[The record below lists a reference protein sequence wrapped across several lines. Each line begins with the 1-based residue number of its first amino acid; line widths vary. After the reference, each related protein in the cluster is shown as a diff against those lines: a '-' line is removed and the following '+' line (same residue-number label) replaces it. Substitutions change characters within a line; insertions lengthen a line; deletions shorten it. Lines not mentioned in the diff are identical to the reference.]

1 MRKVLII
8 VPAYNEAEN
17 LDYVVQNIQNASRN
31 NTDSDIVFD
40 YILVNDGS
48 KDHTA
53 ELCRQK
59 GYQMLDLPVN
69 LGLTN
74 AVRTGMQYAQRH
86 HYDMAIQFD
95 GDGQHDAA
103 FIMQMVSEML
113 RNDVDIVIGSRF
125 ATQAKPKS
133 LRMMGN
139 NLIEFACRLTT
150 GQTIRDTTSGMRLYN
165 HRMIEAYAKRS
176 DLSPEPDTI
185 AYLIRCGAK
194 VSEVQVEMHERMAGT
209 SYLTLTRSIRYMIH
223 MGLSIVL
230 IQWFRKDE
238 I

>member
-1 MRKVLII
+1 MRRVLII

-31 NTDSDIVFD
+31 NTDSDIVLD

-59 GYQMLDLPVN
+59 GYRMLDLPMN

-125 ATQAKPKS
+125 VTQSKPKS

-165 HRMIEAYAKRS
+165 HRMIEAYAKRA

-194 VSEVQVEMHERMAGT
+194 VSEVQVEMHERMAGK
-209 SYLTLTRSIRYMIH
+209 SYLTLTRSMRYMIH

-230 IQWFRKDE
+230 IQWFRKGV